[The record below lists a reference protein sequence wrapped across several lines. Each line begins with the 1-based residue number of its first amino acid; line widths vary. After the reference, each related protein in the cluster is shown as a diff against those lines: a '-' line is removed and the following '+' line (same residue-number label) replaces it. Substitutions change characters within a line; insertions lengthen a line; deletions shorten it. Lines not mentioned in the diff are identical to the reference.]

1 MRARLIDA
9 IDGSFIPTDDSN
21 ETPQEVIERRI
32 REIDARVDSLAD
44 AIPER
49 QARLNLAL
57 RLWAGGIDAAKM
69 LRIDFVTGPGTT
81 ERIAPETR
89 AEAFSQSIDLR
100 AADDA
105 IYRAGVEAAPA
116 LQRLRDKEPAFEGV
130 PPESAVR
137 RYA

>member
-1 MRARLIDA
+1 
-9 IDGSFIPTDDSN
+9 
-21 ETPQEVIERRI
+21 
-32 REIDARVDSLAD
+32 VDSLAD

-57 RLWAGGIDAAKM
+57 RLWAGGIDAKM

-81 ERIAPETR
+81 KRITPETR